1 MKKCMKFAGLSPKK
15 QFGAKMDS
23 HKCNLPQVD
32 EIDFPILQRSR
43 FEARQARED
52 RKVVQ
57 GHYGGEQES
66 HLPAAQNHLVGE
78 HCVLDHFVCKFL
90 HWVLIQLVQL
100 FVNT

>member
-1 MKKCMKFAGLSPKK
+1 MHFLRQVMKKCMKFGGLSPPTPGSNFK
-15 QFGAKMDS
+15 FGAKMDS
-23 HKCNLPQVD
+23 HKCNLPHELPRVD

-66 HLPAAQNHLVGE
+66 HLPAAQNHLVSE
-78 HCVLDHFVCKFL
+78 HC
-90 HWVLIQLVQL
+90 
-100 FVNT
+100 